1 MEDVM
6 KQNPDLM
13 KQFAAATASTMQNNI
28 KEDNLQGGLG
38 HGNSARGGGGG
49 FDLGGL
55 GNLMGD
61 LFGGGGGG
69 GDDNMPSRPEMQ
81 GPPDVD
87 SLLNQL
93 SSNNLNL

>member
-1 MEDVM
+1 
-6 KQNPDLM
+6 
-13 KQFAAATASTMQNNI
+13 
-28 KEDNLQGGLG
+28 GLG
-38 HGNSARGGGGG
+38 GGGGGGGG

-69 GDDNMPSRPEMQ
+69 GDDAGGASRPEMK

-87 SLLNQL
+87 NLLNQL
-93 SSNNLNL
+93 SGSNLGKSQGM